1 MESLGEY
8 PSMQYFSYFTLLR
21 LSFLQSICFFII
33 NNLSQKEKRVALTT
47 KNKRLTSAR
56 LFFGNSLIY
65 IFLTNK
71 FGLYLKCCFNL
82 NEKSHDG
89 KTIVFNPNGKN
100 TRQLAGEFSPHK
112 TRGSPSLNSSWVF
125 TNSRSFFIKSQ
136 IQLFV

>member
-1 MESLGEY
+1 MRC
-8 PSMQYFSYFTLLR
+8 FSYFTLLR
-21 LSFLQSICFFII
+21 LSFCNRSVFFII

-47 KNKRLTSAR
+47 KNKRLASGPVVFR
-56 LFFGNSLIY
+56 QLSY
-65 IFLTNK
+65 IFFLTNK

-100 TRQLAGEFSPHK
+100 TERQLVGEFSPRK
-112 TRGSPSLNSSWVF
+112 TRGSPSHNSSWVF

>member
-1 MESLGEY
+1 ML
-8 PSMQYFSYFTLLR
+8 YFSCFTLLR
-21 LSFLQSICFFII
+21 LSFCNQSVFFII

-47 KNKRLTSAR
+47 KKQTACVEPGCFSAT
-56 LFFGNSLIY
+56 LLY
-65 IFLTNK
+65 ILYILLTNK

-89 KTIVFNPNGKN
+89 KTIIFNPNGKN
-100 TRQLAGEFSPHK
+100 KERQLVGEFSPHK
-112 TRGSPSLNSSWVF
+112 TRGSPSHNSSWVF